1 MPKQNF
7 DHEHLTEND
16 RMKIAAL
23 SFSMQIKDIAEEL
36 NVTPGAISY
45 WLKQPEVIDFINE
58 IREAKKKVWIE
69 KVIQIDRESPQTDMF
84 N

>member
-7 DHEHLTEND
+7 DHEHLTEDD

-45 WLKQPEVIDFINE
+45 WLRQPEVQAFVEE
-58 IREAKKKVWIE
+58 IREAKKKAWID
-69 KVIQIDRESPQTDMF
+69 KVLQIDRESPQTDMF
-84 N
+84 G